1 MSAAGRLRHVV
12 VAVPARDE
20 QALLPACLRS
30 VTAAATVLRRA
41 RPGIR
46 LAVAVALDG
55 CTDGSARVAA
65 AWGVTTVTLPGAGV
79 GAARDA
85 AVERGLAAL
94 GHPTESS
101 TWVACTDADTV
112 VPTSWLLRHVM
123 WGERG
128 ADLDAETG

>member
-1 MSAAGRLRHVV
+1 MSAADRLRHVV

-41 RPGIR
+41 PRHPAGGCGG
-46 LAVAVALDG
+46 LDG

-94 GHPTESS
+94 GHPAESS

-128 ADLDAETG
+128 AELDAETG